1 MIPKERPGEKMN
13 ITLIKTE
20 KDYRKAL
27 KRLYELF
34 QVENLTSNS
43 ELSDEFDILAL
54 LVEDYEKKHYPVE
67 YPNDPVEA
75 ILFRVEQ
82 MGLSKKD
89 LVKIIGYDS
98 RVSEILSKKRKLT
111 LPMIR
116 KLNQKLNIP
125 LESLV
130 QSY

>member
-1 MIPKERPGEKMN
+1 MEINLLKN
-13 ITLIKTE
+13 E
-20 KDYRKAL
+20 KDYRKAS
-27 KRLYELF
+27 KRLYDLF
-34 QVENLTSNS
+34 QVENLSSNP
-43 ELSDEFDILAL
+43 ELSDEFDILSL

-75 ILFRVEQ
+75 IIFRAEQ

-116 KLNQKLNIP
+116 KLNQKLQIP

-130 QSY
+130 QDY

>member
-1 MIPKERPGEKMN
+1 MEINLLKN
-13 ITLIKTE
+13 E
-20 KDYRKAL
+20 KDYRNAT

-34 QVENLTSNS
+34 QVENLSLNP

-75 ILFRVEQ
+75 IIFRTEQ
-82 MGLSKKD
+82 MGLNKKD

-116 KLNQKLNIP
+116 KLNQELQIP

-130 QSY
+130 QIY

>member
-1 MIPKERPGEKMN
+1 MEIN
-13 ITLIKTE
+13 LLKTE
-20 KDYRKAL
+20 KDYKKAS

-34 QVENLTSNS
+34 QVEDLSS
-43 ELSDEFDILAL
+43 KPKLSDEFDILAL
-54 LVEDYEKKHYPVE
+54 LVEDYEKKNYPVE

-75 ILFRVEQ
+75 IIFRAEQ
-82 MGLSKKD
+82 MGLSQKD

-116 KLNQKLNIP
+116 KLN
-125 LESLV
+125 
-130 QSY
+130 